1 MGNLHAW
8 LKRNAYSRV
17 VTTGEQ
23 ASSESLTEALSKAG
37 IPSENHKFI
46 RDITSAIGIVEY
58 RTIVNSS
65 KTYIRARRRDGR
77 PDLHIAWGYT
87 DGFSEDELIRI
98 ASGATRRPSS
108 RKGTWYVEHPV
119 TRVHSGSERSRSTR
133 REAGFCD
140 CGMQLSLTG
149 ACANCD

>member
-1 MGNLHAW
+1 MLD
-8 LKRNAYSRV
+8 AYSQV
-17 VTTGEQ
+17 VATGER
-23 ASSESLTEALSKAG
+23 ASAEFLTEALSKAG

-46 RDITSAIGIVEY
+46 RDITNAIGIVEY

-65 KTYIRARRRDGR
+65 KTYIRAKRRDGR
-77 PDLHIAWGYT
+77 PDLHIACGYT
-87 DGFSEDELIRI
+87 NGFSEEELIRI
-98 ASGATRRPSS
+98 ASGATRSPST

-119 TRVHSGSERSRSTR
+119 TRVHSGSERSVSTR

-149 ACANCD
+149 ACASCD